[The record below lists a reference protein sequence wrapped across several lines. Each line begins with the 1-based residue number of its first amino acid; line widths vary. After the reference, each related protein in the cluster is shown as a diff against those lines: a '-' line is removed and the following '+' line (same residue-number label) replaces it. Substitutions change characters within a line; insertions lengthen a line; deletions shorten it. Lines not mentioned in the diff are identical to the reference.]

1 MNILIHLSLVSIL
14 NLRCISAELKFNE
27 KMNSEELYCKASTL
41 EKFLIQYKNCD
52 KSSAQYHST
61 STNICYVPCSAEY
74 DKERTLYSTCV
85 TKTCG
90 ISHVQDFLSQQ
101 LYASVELRVH
111 NLLQKYKDIE
121 PVIAVD
127 VDR

>member
-1 MNILIHLSLVSIL
+1 
-14 NLRCISAELKFNE
+14 
-27 KMNSEELYCKASTL
+27 MNSEELYCKASTL
-41 EKFLIQYKNCD
+41 EKFLILYKNCD

-74 DKERTLYSTCV
+74 DRERTLYSTCV

-101 LYASVELRVH
+101 LYASVELKVH
-111 NLLQKYKDIE
+111 KLLQKYKDIE

>member
-61 STNICYVPCSAEY
+61 CKNICYVPCSAEY
-74 DKERTLYSTCV
+74 DRERTLYSTCV